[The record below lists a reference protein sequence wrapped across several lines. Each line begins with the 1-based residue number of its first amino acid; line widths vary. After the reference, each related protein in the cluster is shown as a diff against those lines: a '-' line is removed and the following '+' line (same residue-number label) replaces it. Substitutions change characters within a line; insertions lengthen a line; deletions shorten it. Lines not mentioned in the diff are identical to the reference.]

1 MNSTVGQPIS
11 KVAPTHNPELKEM
24 RNILHNKNLKV
35 LSITLVILTVMSVLS
50 LGGNSVITSAVNGF
64 FKGLFQVTASATASA
79 DTPTYDELLQENET
93 LKQENAELRE
103 QLADYYDVKEENEKL
118 REYYDLKKENP
129 SYKIQPATVIRRDTN
144 DDFYSFT
151 LDIGSSQGV
160 SVNDPVITENGLVG
174 WVSQVD
180 LGTCKVKTILSPDTK
195 AGAVDKQSGDTGIV
209 SGSTSLCDDNLTGFT
224 KIAENNKIKEGDM
237 IATSGTGGVY
247 PGNLIIGKVKE
258 IKFNSYDTSRYAVI
272 EPYEDIRTITSAA
285 VITEFDTQGEVGDT
299 Q

>member
-1 MNSTVGQPIS
+1 MNSTVGQPFC
-11 KVAPTHNPELKEM
+11 KVAPTYNLELKEM

-93 LKQENAELRE
+93 LKQGNAELRE

-209 SGSTSLCDDNLTGFT
+209 IGSTSLCDDNLTGFT
-224 KIAENNKIKEGDM
+224 KIAENNKTKEGDM
-237 IATSGTGGVY
+237 IVTSGTGGVY

>member
-11 KVAPTHNPELKEM
+11 KIAPTHNPELKEM

-79 DTPTYDELLQENET
+79 DTPTYDELLHENET

-237 IATSGTGGVY
+237 IVTSGTGGVY

-285 VITEFDTQGEVGDT
+285 VITEFDTQGEIGDT

>member
-1 MNSTVGQPIS
+1 
-11 KVAPTHNPELKEM
+11 M

-160 SVNDPVITENGLVG
+160 SVNDSVITENGLVG

-237 IATSGTGGVY
+237 IVTSGTGGVY

>member
-237 IATSGTGGVY
+237 IVTSGTGGVY